1 MLASV
6 SNVMG
11 VAMAP
16 HLAVVIPRMLETL
29 RSEEGVQV
37 GGRPVSMS
45 GRDLV
50 RLKSL
55 LDFLACLLAVPT
67 CNFAS

>member
-29 RSEEGVQV
+29 QSEEGVQV
-37 GGRPVSMS
+37 S
-45 GRDLV
+45 GRSVSVAGSDLAQF
-50 RLKSL
+50 S
-55 LDFLACLLAVPT
+55 FLSHFSYLSFSHC
-67 CNFAS
+67 FATE